1 MGMMGTRWRVAAFV
15 LCLGAVMY
23 GMFRPEPPPEVFA
36 HSDKWG
42 HVLAFLGLAVTGRL
56 ALHRWPV
63 WVFWPLMLA
72 VAPLLEWLQGVTRPL
87 RWFSLGDAAANVAGV
102 LLAMLLLGLWRVL
115 NEARTARQERV
126 SPSGAPSS
134 ANS

>member
-1 MGMMGTRWRVAAFV
+1 MGVPGPRGRLAIFM

-23 GMFRPEPPPEVFA
+23 GMFRPEPPPEVFT

-56 ALHRWPV
+56 ALHRWPT
-63 WVFWPLMLA
+63 WIYWPMMLA
-72 VAPLLEWLQGVTRPL
+72 LAPLLEWLQGATRPL

-102 LLAMLLLGLWRVL
+102 LLAMVLLGLWHGV
-115 NEARTARQERV
+115 ARARDTRMARAEPAETV
-126 SPSGAPSS
+126 T
-134 ANS
+134 

>member
-1 MGMMGTRWRVAAFV
+1 MGVIGPRWRWVAFV

-23 GMFRPEPPPEVFA
+23 GMFRPEPPPEVFT

-56 ALHRWPV
+56 ALQRWPV
-63 WVFWPLMLA
+63 WIFWPVMLA
-72 VAPLLEWLQGVTRPL
+72 LAPLLEWLQGATRPL

-102 LLAMLLLGLWRVL
+102 FLAMLLLGLWVGVT
-115 NEARTARQERV
+115 RTRCTRLVRRGVAETV
-126 SPSGAPSS
+126 T
-134 ANS
+134 